1 MNCRLP
7 TVGVFES
14 NSDMHFPVVGIA
26 GTLPNSGAMRAQNPG
41 VVRKLDYDGQPVKG
55 NPRLAPVVVHSGFI
69 YVSGQGANDNGPAE
83 SLDIATHVRKVMD
96 NVKKLVEAAGGD
108 MDNVLQLTVYLSTL
122 EFYEEMN
129 KAYRPYFPNRG
140 PARATVSVAGIP
152 GGSLVEIS
160 CIARVV
166 KL

>member
-1 MNCRLP
+1 MMLALRHAASSS
-7 TVGVFES
+7 TAS
-14 NSDMHFPVVGIA
+14 HA
-26 GTLPNSGAMRAQNPG
+26 AQSGA
-41 VVRKLDYDGQPVKG
+41 VRKLDYDGQPVKG
-55 NPRLAPVVVHSGFI
+55 SPRIAPVVVHNGFI

-108 MDNVLQLTVYLSTL
+108 MDNILQLTVYLSTL

-166 KL
+166 RP